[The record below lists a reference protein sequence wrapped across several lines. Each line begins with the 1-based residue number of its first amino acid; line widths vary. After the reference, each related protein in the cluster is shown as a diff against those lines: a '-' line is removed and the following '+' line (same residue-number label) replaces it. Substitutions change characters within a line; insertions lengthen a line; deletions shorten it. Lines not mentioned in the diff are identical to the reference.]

1 MAISTTL
8 RSAFF
13 SEATTKI
20 LTGAIARHEIPDP
33 QFFNDLQ
40 EQKKVFDTDLSLIL
54 DLTSDLSFAPGIKTK
69 KRFLKEVGKTGEITT
84 FIKSQLTKKPIEI
97 LSQNFGIEIK
107 TDSKTFSMSKYA
119 SVGVEFGINFDINW
133 EYYSIRSDRI
143 NFFQQFQMDCWI
155 SAVQSRR
162 FEIIRWIFS
171 KNFYRF
177 VLYILVDNY
186 WDGVTSERLSTIKN
200 SNLLDL
206 KAEYSSF
213 FDFSEVFVEK
223 AESKI
228 ARQYI
233 LLLNYRAGSQFGWPK
248 KLKRCYQS

>member
-1 MAISTTL
+1 MG
-8 RSAFF
+8 SAFF
-13 SEATTKI
+13 SDATTKV
-20 LTGAIARHEIPDP
+20 LTGAIARHENPTA
-33 QFFNDLQ
+33 QFFINLL
-40 EQKKVFDTDLSLIL
+40 EQKKVFDADLSLIL
-54 DLTSDLSFAPGIKTK
+54 DLTSDFSFSSGIKIK
-69 KRFLKEVGKTGEITT
+69 KRFLQEVGKTEEITT

-97 LSQNFGIEIK
+97 LTQNFGIEIK
-107 TDSKTFSMSKYA
+107 TESKTFSMSKYA
-119 SVGVEFGINFDINW
+119 SVGVEFGMDFDINW
-133 EYYSIRSDRI
+133 EYYSIRSDQI

-155 SAVQSRR
+155 SAVKSRR

-177 VLYILVDNY
+177 ILYILVDSY
-186 WDGVTSERLSTIKN
+186 WDGVTSERLLTITN

-233 LLLNYRAGSQFGWPK
+233 LLLHYRARSQFGWPK
-248 KLKRCYQS
+248 EKN

>member
-1 MAISTTL
+1 M
-8 RSAFF
+8 RSAYF
-13 SEATTKI
+13 SEATTKV
-20 LTGAIARHEIPDP
+20 LTGAIARREIPDA
-33 QFFNDLQ
+33 QFFTDLQ
-40 EQKKVFDTDLSLIL
+40 EQRKVFDADLSLIL
-54 DLTSDLSFAPGIKTK
+54 DVTSDFSFSSGIKMK
-69 KRFLKEVGKTGEITT
+69 KRFLQEVGKTGEITS
-84 FIKSQLTKKPIEI
+84 FIKSQLSKKPIEI
-97 LSQNFGIEIK
+97 LTQNFGMEIK
-107 TDSKTFSMSKYA
+107 SDIKTFSMSKYA

-133 EYYSIRSDRI
+133 DYYSIRSDRI
-143 NFFQQFQMDCWI
+143 NFFRQFQMDCWI

-186 WDGVTSERLSTIKN
+186 WDGVTSEKLSTIKN
-200 SNLLDL
+200 VNLLDL
-206 KAEYSSF
+206 NAEYSSF

-233 LLLNYRAGSQFGWPK
+233 LLLHYRAGSQFGWPK
-248 KLKRCYQS
+248 EKLKQCYQS